1 LQFIEILFL
10 FKKVILSLRERWKIR
25 RCGLSCERKH
35 LH

>member
-1 LQFIEILFL
+1 
-10 FKKVILSLRERWKIR
+10 LSLRERRKIR